1 MTGIAS
7 TQKVDPYDVD
17 MDVVSHEQW
26 ASGVPFEKFA
36 WLREHAPVA
45 RMRGTEEDMPEHYWG
60 LTLHE
65 DVVEAGRDW
74 ETFSSQR
81 GTVHLTTHESE
92 EAMSRFR
99 TIIDT
104 DPPAHTRLRRVVN
117 RGFTPRAVA
126 AIEGHY
132 RIVAA
137 EIIDAAVAEG
147 QVDFVTAVAAEL
159 PLVAIAELLGV
170 PVEDRHRIFEW
181 TNRMVGRTDP
191 EYDMGPDAPV
201 QAAGE
206 LNAYANELAAQR
218 RAEPRDDIITKL
230 ITEVDGD
237 ALGEHEFEL
246 FVLALSVAGNE
257 TTRNAISHGL
267 HGLLEHPDEMAR
279 LRADTPALIDTAV
292 EEMIRWATP
301 VIRFRRTTQHPIEVR
316 GVEIPEGEPVVLF
329 YTSANRDEQAFDDP
343 MRFDVG
349 RDPNPQVG
357 FGGGGPHF
365 CLGANLARLEVK
377 VMFEE
382 LLARTSSVTAA
393 GPPERLRSS
402 FINGIKHLPVSLIKA

>member
-1 MTGIAS
+1 LTA
-7 TQKVDPYDVD
+7 VNVDVD
-17 MDVVSHEQW
+17 VDVDVVSHAQW
-26 ASGVPFEKFA
+26 AHGVPHDKFA
-36 WLREHAPVA
+36 WLRANAPVA
-45 RMRGTEEDMPEHYWG
+45 RMRGTENDMPEHFWG

-81 GTVHLTTHESE
+81 GSVHLMEHESE
-92 EAMSRFR
+92 DELSAFR

-126 AIEGHY
+126 AIEDHY
-132 RIVAA
+132 RIVARG
-137 EIIDAAVAEG
+137 IIDEAVERG
-147 QVDFVTAVAAEL
+147 TVDFVATVAAEL
-159 PLVAIAELLGV
+159 PLVAIAELLGI
-170 PVEDRHRIFEW
+170 PIDERHKIFEW

-191 EYDMGPDAPV
+191 EYDFGPDAPTE
-201 QAAGE
+201 AAAQ
-206 LNAYANELAAQR
+206 LYAYANELAAQR
-218 RAEPRDDIITKL
+218 RAEPRGDIITKL

-267 HGLLEHPDEMAR
+267 HALLEHPGEMAR

-301 VIRFRRTTQHPIEVR
+301 VIRFRRTTQHPITLR
-316 GVEIPEGEPVVLF
+316 GVDIPEGEAVVLF
-329 YTSANRDEQAFDDP
+329 YTSANRDERAFDDP
-343 MRFDVG
+343 MRFDIG
-349 RDPNPQVG
+349 RDPNPQVA

-365 CLGANLARLEVK
+365 CLGANLARLEIK

-382 LLARTSSVTAA
+382 LLARTSSVDAA
-393 GPPERLRSS
+393 GPADRLRSS
-402 FINGIKHLPVSLIKA
+402 FINGIKHLPVTLSPA

>member
-1 MTGIAS
+1 MTH
-7 TQKVDPYDVD
+7 TLDTTNVDPHDVEI
-17 MDVVSHEQW
+17 DVVSHEQW
-26 ASGVPFEKFA
+26 AHGVPHDKFA

-45 RMRGTEEDMPEHYWG
+45 RLQGTEDDMPEHFWA

-81 GTVHLTTHESE
+81 GSVHLVDHQNAAELTEY
-92 EAMSRFR
+92 R

-117 RGFTPRAVA
+117 RGFTPRAVG

-132 RIVAA
+132 RIVAG
-137 EIIDAAVAEG
+137 EIIDAALEAG
-147 QVDFVTAVAAEL
+147 GVDFVTAIAAEL

-170 PVEDRHRIFEW
+170 PVEDRHKIFEW

-191 EYDMGPDAPV
+191 EYDMGPDAPTE
-201 QAAGE
+201 AAAE
-206 LNAYANELAAQR
+206 LYAYANMLAADR
-218 RAEPRDDIITKL
+218 RKEPRGDIVTTL

-237 ALGEHEFEL
+237 ALAEHEFEL
-246 FVLALSVAGNE
+246 FVLALSVAGSE

-267 HGLLEHPDEMAR
+267 HALLEHPDEMAR
-279 LRADTPALIDTAV
+279 LRGDVSGRIDTAV
-292 EEMIRWATP
+292 DEMVRWATP

-316 GVEIPEGEPVVLF
+316 GVTIPEGEAVVLF
-329 YTSANRDEQAFDDP
+329 YTSANRDDAAFDDP
-343 MRFDVG
+343 MRFDIT

-365 CLGANLARLEVK
+365 CLGANLARLEIK

-382 LLARTSSVTAA
+382 LLARTAA
-393 GPPERLRSS
+393 IELAGEPQRLRSS
-402 FINGIKHLPVSLIKA
+402 FINGLKHLPVTLTRA

>member
-1 MTGIAS
+1 MADLVTSATRS
-7 TQKVDPYDVD
+7 PHDVD
-17 MDVVSHEQW
+17 VDVVSHAQW
-26 ASGVPFEKFA
+26 AQGVPFEKFA

-45 RMRGTEEDMPEHYWG
+45 RMRGTEDDMPAHFWA
-60 LTLHE
+60 LTWHE

-74 ETFSSQR
+74 ETFSSER
-81 GTVHLTTHESE
+81 GSVHLTDHQT
-92 EAMSRFR
+92 EAELSAFR

-104 DPPAHTRLRRVVN
+104 DPPAHTRLRRIVN

-132 RIVAA
+132 RHVAA
-137 EIIDAAVAEG
+137 GIIDAAVEAG
-147 QVDFVTAVAAEL
+147 RVDFVTAVAAEL
-159 PLVAIAELLGV
+159 PLVAISELLGV
-170 PVEDRHRIFEW
+170 PVDDRHRIFEW

-191 EYDMGPDAPV
+191 EYDHGPDAPV
-201 QAAGE
+201 EAATE
-206 LNAYANELAAQR
+206 LYAYANALAAER

-267 HGLLEHPDEMAR
+267 HALLEHPDQMAL
-279 LRADTPALIDTAV
+279 LRSDTPAHIDTAV
-292 EEMIRWATP
+292 EEIARWATP
-301 VIRFRRTTQHPIEVR
+301 VIRFRRTTQHAIEVR
-316 GVEIPEGEPVVLF
+316 GVEIPAGEPVVLF
-329 YTSANRDEQAFDDP
+329 YTSANRDERVFDDP
-343 MRFDVG
+343 MRFDIT

-365 CLGANLARLEVK
+365 CLGANLARLEIK

-382 LLARTSSVTAA
+382 LLARTSAIVAA

-402 FINGIKHLPVSLIKA
+402 FINGIKHLPVELTRA